1 VTVGSGAGTPTWLVL
16 LAAVAGLGVGGLL
29 ARQLTQLGY
38 RLDDEVGVRA
48 PLPGWLVVLGT
59 GLLWA
64 ALAWRLAP
72 WSGWALLPA
81 LLCFS
86 TVAVA
91 LTWIDLDVHRL
102 PEGLTLPAYAVLLGQ
117 LALAAW
123 AGQEWPALVRGVL
136 CSLALAALALL
147 LALIAARLGS
157 GFGLGDV
164 VLSGLVGL
172 VTGYVAWW
180 RPVVALY
187 AAFLLGGA
195 YALVLV
201 VTRRRSRRDAVPFG
215 PFLAAGAVVA
225 FFVDVPSFLI

>member
-1 VTVGSGAGTPTWLVL
+1 VL
-16 LAAVAGLGVGGLL
+16 LVALAGLGVGALL
-29 ARQLTQLGY
+29 ARRLVLLDY
-38 RLDDEVGVRA
+38 RLREEAGRPA
-48 PLPGWLVVLGT
+48 PMPGWVVVVGL

-64 ALAWRLAP
+64 ALTWRLAP

-86 TVAVA
+86 TVVVA
-91 LTWIDLDVHRL
+91 LSWVDLDVHRL
-102 PEGLTLPAYAVLLGQ
+102 PEGLTLPAYPVLVGQ

-123 AGQEWPALVRGVL
+123 AGREWSALVRAVL
-136 CSLALAALALL
+136 CSLALGALALL
-147 LALIAARLGS
+147 LALLAARVGS

-187 AAFLLGGA
+187 GAFLLGGL
-195 YALVLV
+195 YALVQV
-201 VTRRRSRRDAVPFG
+201 VARRRSRRDAVPFG
-215 PFLAAGAVVA
+215 PFLAAGAVLSL
-225 FFVDVPSFLI
+225 FVDVPSIL

>member
-1 VTVGSGAGTPTWLVL
+1 VVL
-16 LAAVAGLGVGGLL
+16 LAALAGFGVGALL
-29 ARQLTQLGY
+29 ARRLVLLDY
-38 RLDDEVGVRA
+38 RLDEEAGRPA
-48 PLPGWLVVLGT
+48 PMPGWVVVVGL

-64 ALAWRLAP
+64 ALTWRLAP

-86 TVAVA
+86 TVVVA
-91 LTWIDLDVHRL
+91 LSWVDLDVHRL
-102 PEGLTLPAYAVLLGQ
+102 PEGLTLPAHPVLVVQ

-123 AGQEWPALVRGVL
+123 AGREWSALARAVL
-136 CSLALAALALL
+136 CGLALAVLALL
-147 LALIAARLGS
+147 LALLAARLGS

-187 AAFLLGGA
+187 AAFLLGGL
-195 YALVLV
+195 YALVQV

-215 PFLAAGAVVA
+215 PFLAAGAVLSL
-225 FFVDVPSFLI
+225 FVEVPALV

>member
-1 VTVGSGAGTPTWLVL
+1 MILGSGAGTPTWVVL
-16 LAAVAGLGVGGLL
+16 LAALAGLGVGGLL
-29 ARQLTQLGY
+29 ARRLAALDY
-38 RLDDEVGVRA
+38 RLDDEAGRPA
-48 PLPGWLVVLGT
+48 PMPTWLVVAST

-64 ALAWRLAP
+64 ALTWRLAP

-91 LTWIDLDVHRL
+91 LSWIDLDVHRL
-102 PEGLTLPAYAVLLGQ
+102 PEGLTLPAYPVLVCQ

-123 AGQEWPALVRGVL
+123 AEQDWSALVRAVV

-147 LALIAARLGS
+147 LALLAARLGS
-157 GFGLGDV
+157 AFGLGDV

-187 AAFLLGGA
+187 AAFLLGGL
-195 YALVLV
+195 YALSQVLR
-201 VTRRRSRRDAVPFG
+201 RRRSRRDAIPFG
-215 PFLAAGAVVA
+215 PFLAAGAVVSL
-225 FFVDVPSFLI
+225 FVDVPAIL